1 MFNYVD
7 TDSVY
12 NVLSRQEVQRLRV
25 ETEKR
30 VREREYD
37 SYRLMRGIVTS
48 MLLRNSLDTLGLEW
62 SYLFYKEIR
71 GYKAPERILRPHS
84 LIVSTTSHV
93 NIKRRIIQKQ
103 LSEIIDICNESEN
116 HIKRILNSLY
126 GRENIYDS

>member
-1 MFNYVD
+1 MFYYMD

-12 NVLSRQEVQRLRV
+12 NVLSGQKVQRLRI
-25 ETEKR
+25 ESEKR
-30 VREREYD
+30 LQQREWD

-48 MLLRNSLDTLGLEW
+48 MLLRNSLDALGVEW

-71 GYKAPERILRPHS
+71 GYKAPERILRPHN

>member
-12 NVLSRQEVQRLRV
+12 NVLSGQQVQRLRI
-25 ETEKR
+25 ESEKKTR
-30 VREREYD
+30 QREYD

-48 MLLRNSLDTLGLEW
+48 MLLRNSLDALGVEW